1 MRIISRKALRK
12 FWQKHPD
19 AEQSLQTWY
28 VDVKHST
35 WKKPSDIKTSYRSAS
50 FLQNNRV
57 VFNIKG
63 NNYRI
68 IVIVQYKNG
77 IVFIRFVGTHK
88 EYDQIDANTI

>member
-1 MRIISRKALRK
+1 MRIVSRKALRK

-19 AEQSLQTWY
+19 AEHPLQTWY
-28 VDVKHST
+28 ADAKHAA
-35 WKKPSDIKTSYRSAS
+35 WKKPSDIKVNYRTAS

-68 IVIVQYKNG
+68 VVVVQYRNG
-77 IVFIRFVGTHK
+77 IIYIRFVGTHK